1 MVTLSEILG
10 QRFLDQNTLTEG
22 NYAYCI
28 HTDTSTLGITII
40 EMQKLFC
47 HKIENVPISRFLCVI
62 FLSRKAFCAVF
73 YACMPACYNEK
84 VKSAV
89 LPQFLFLQDGQEEG
103 EDCVGKSL

>member
-1 MVTLSEILG
+1 M
-10 QRFLDQNTLTEG
+10 
-22 NYAYCI
+22 
-28 HTDTSTLGITII
+28 DTSTLGITIT

-62 FLSRKAFCAVF
+62 LLSRKAFCAIF

-89 LPQFLFLQDGQEEG
+89 LPHFLFLQDGQEEG
-103 EDCVGKSL
+103 EDCVGKSLGSQFLMKSLVV

>member
-1 MVTLSEILG
+1 M
-10 QRFLDQNTLTEG
+10 
-22 NYAYCI
+22 
-28 HTDTSTLGITII
+28 DTSTLGITIT
-40 EMQKLFC
+40 EMQKQFC

-103 EDCVGKSL
+103 EDCVGKSLGSQFLMKSLVV